1 MPPMTVDPPRGV
13 LVVGHICVDLQPS
26 LSGAPSMVP
35 GDLFATGP
43 LTISSGGSVA
53 NTAGALKVL
62 GIPVTVAADVGDD
75 VLGTVVGAL
84 LSRLGLD
91 TSGIRT
97 VHGTTSYSVVVQ
109 PPGVDRTFWH
119 HGGVNTSFDG
129 SGVDLAVAA
138 RGVTDALAILHIGY
152 PPLLPAL
159 IGEDGAPLAALLD
172 RARDAGLATS
182 LDLAVVSGPD
192 DASRAHWQRVL
203 DRVLPHVDICSPSR
217 DDLVSAVGPLAP
229 AGGVPGD
236 DAPATDPG
244 VELQRWASW
253 LIDRGVAIAV
263 VSGGADGFAVA
274 TAGTPRFA
282 DTPILADLA
291 VSWHGR
297 SFATAAPPPG
307 DDALATTGAGDAAS
321 AGLLAGLLAGHTPD
335 EAIALAS
342 ETAVRRIRGRLFTG
356 PAPQDHCPEA
366 SAVGAQ

>member
-274 TAGTPRFA
+274 TAGTPGSP
-282 DTPILADLA
+282 TPR
-291 VSWHGR
+291 SWPTWRCPG
-297 SFATAAPPPG
+297 TAAASPPRPRRPVTMRWRPPG
-307 DDALATTGAGDAAS
+307 PHDAAS

>member
-1 MPPMTVDPPRGV
+1 MTVDSQRGV

-26 LSGAPSMVP
+26 FSAAPSMVP

-53 NTAGALKVL
+53 NTAGALRVL

-75 VLGTVVGAL
+75 VLGTVVGPL

-97 VHGTTSYSVVVQ
+97 VRGTTSYSVVVQ

-129 SGVDLAVAA
+129 SAVDLRGGA
-138 RGVTDALAILHIGY
+138 RGVPDAPALLHVGY

-159 IGEDGAPLAALLD
+159 VGENGAPLAALLD
-172 RARDAGLATS
+172 RARRAGLATS

-192 DASRAHWQRVL
+192 DTSRAHWQRVL

-217 DDLVSAVGPLAP
+217 DDLGSAVGRVAP
-229 AGGVPGD
+229 VCDASDD
-236 DAPATDPG
+236 DADGADPDI
-244 VELQRWASW
+244 ELQRWASW
-253 LIDRGVAIAV
+253 LVDRGVAIAV

-274 TAGTPRFA
+274 TADAARF
-282 DTPILADLA
+282 TSVPMLARLPQ
-291 VSWHGR
+291 SWHTR
-297 SFATAAPPPG
+297 SFTAPALPTG
-307 DDALATTGAGDAAS
+307 DAALATTGAGDAAT
-321 AGLLAGLLAGHTPD
+321 AGLIAGILSGRTPQ
-335 EAIALAS
+335 EAIALAAD
-342 ETAVRRIRGRLFTG
+342 TAVRRIRGSLFEHSAPDDRR
-356 PAPQDHCPEA
+356 PAAATVDA
-366 SAVGAQ
+366 R

>member
-1 MPPMTVDPPRGV
+1 MTVDPQRGV
-13 LVVGHICVDLQPS
+13 LVVGHICVDLQPL
-26 LSGAPSMVP
+26 LSAAPSMVP

-62 GIPVTVAADVGDD
+62 GVPVTVAADVGDD
-75 VLGTVVGAL
+75 VLGTVVGPL
-84 LSRLGLD
+84 LSQLGLD

-97 VHGTTSYSVVVQ
+97 VPGTTSYSVVVQ

-159 IGEDGAPLAALLD
+159 VGEDGAPLAALLD

-192 DASRAHWQRVL
+192 NASRAHWQRVL

-217 DDLVSAVGPLAP
+217 DDLVSAVGPLDP
-229 AGGVPGD
+229 AGGARGD
-236 DAPATDPG
+236 DAADTEPD

-253 LIDRGVAIAV
+253 LVERGVAIAV
-263 VSGGADGFAVA
+263 TSGGADGFAVA
-274 TAGTPRFA
+274 TADAARFA
-282 DTPILADLA
+282 SVPLLARLPQH
-291 VSWHGR
+291 WHTR
-297 SFATAAPPPG
+297 TFTAPAAPTG
-307 DDALATTGAGDAAS
+307 DAALATTGAGDAAT
-321 AGLLAGLLAGHTPD
+321 AGLIAGVLSGRTPE
-335 EAIALAS
+335 EAIALAAD
-342 ETAVRRIRGRLFTG
+342 TAVRRIRGSLFEHRVRDDRS
-356 PAPQDHCPEA
+356 PAAAPSDA
-366 SAVGAQ
+366 G